1 MSTITKSLTIDQ
13 IKESLT
19 KTKLNE
25 RAIVKELETSFLE
38 YAMSVIV
45 ARALPD
51 ARDGFKPVHRRVLYA
66 AYALGMSSDKPHKK
80 SARLVGEVIGKYHP
94 HGDTAAYDTMVR
106 MAQDFS
112 MRYPLIDGHG
122 NFGSIGGDSP
132 AAMRYTE
139 ARLSK
144 LADTMMDNIQKDSV
158 DFIDNYD
165 GSEIEPTVL
174 PATFPNMLA
183 NGSSGIAVGMAT
195 NIPPHNLVELV
206 AAIKIVA
213 HNPNCEINEIKAVLQ
228 GPDFPTGAQI
238 IGSQGIDDYFNTGR
252 GSVTVRA
259 KYSYRT
265 LENGKSIITITE
277 IPYMVTTESLENR
290 LTDLVNSGTIDG
302 IADIGGGPT
311 RDGLK
316 FVIETKRDII
326 PEVLMNQLFKATSL
340 QANFSVNL
348 LALVNG
354 EPKVLNIKE
363 AIQIY
368 LTHQIDVITRRT
380 KFDLKK
386 AKEREHILD
395 GLHIAVKNIDNVIAT
410 IRKSNSNEETIN
422 NLVSKFSLTE
432 VQAKAIADM
441 RLGALNGL
449 GIHKIEEEL
458 AQLKK
463 TIVDLQDI
471 LDKHERKISI
481 IEQELDLLVR
491 KFGDDR
497 KTSIDI
503 FASGDIDDEDLIPIE
518 DVVITMSTRGYLKR
532 MPVDTYRIQ
541 RRGGVGVIGLQTHND
556 DDVQKIITAST
567 HTDLLFFTDFGK
579 VYRLRGHQIPV
590 GSRQAKGMP
599 AINLINIEKT
609 EKILSILP
617 IDDYQNGYLFFA
629 TINGVAKKTR
639 LIEFERINKSGK
651 IAITLKENDR
661 LFKVVKVFDNQ
672 EIYIGASNG
681 NMVRFNE
688 IQVRPMGRPA
698 SGVFGIN
705 LDDKDDVVGLSTSAQ
720 GKLIFSV
727 GARGVGK
734 LTPVEEYRLT
744 KRNAKGVIALKVTP
758 KTGKLVYISAVNG
771 DEDALM
777 ITSTGKI
784 IRFSLTTVSQ
794 IGRSTQGVKLM
805 DVDEKERIQ
814 SITIFKP
821 EVQDDASAPID
832 EGAIENESTLK
843 IQDED
848 MAKLAEEEKN

>member
-1 MSTITKSLTIDQ
+1 MSTISKSLTIDQ
-13 IKESLT
+13 IKTSLE
-19 KTKLNE
+19 KTKLND
-25 RAIVKELETSFLE
+25 RPIVKELETSFLE

-66 AYALGMSSDKPHKK
+66 AYALGMTSDKPHKK

-94 HGDTAAYDTMVR
+94 HGDTAAYDTMAR

-144 LADTMMDNIQKDSV
+144 LADTMMDGLQKDSV

-183 NGSSGIAVGMAT
+183 NGASGIAVGMAT
-195 NIPPHNLVELV
+195 NIPPHNLVELA

-213 HNPNCEINEIKAVLQ
+213 HNPNCEISEIKNVLQ

-259 KYSYRT
+259 KYST
-265 LENGKSIITITE
+265 KELDNGKSIITITE
-277 IPYMVTTESLENR
+277 IPYMVTTESLTAR
-290 LTDLVNSGTIDG
+290 LTDLVNSGAIDG
-302 IADIGGGPT
+302 IADVGGGPT

-316 FVIETKRDII
+316 FVIETKRDVI
-326 PEVLMNQLFKATSL
+326 PEVLMNQLFKATQL
-340 QANFSVNL
+340 QSNFSVNL

-363 AIQIY
+363 SLQIY
-368 LTHQIDVITRRT
+368 LDHQINVITRRT
-380 KFDLKK
+380 KYDLKK

-395 GLHIAVKNIDNVIAT
+395 GLHIAVKNIDAVIAT
-410 IRKSNSNEETIN
+410 IRKSKSNEETIN
-422 NLVSKFSLTE
+422 NLVKGFSLTE
-432 VQAKAIADM
+432 IQAKAIADM

-449 GIHKIEEEL
+449 GIQKIEEEL
-458 AQLKK
+458 MQLKQ
-463 TIVDLQDI
+463 TIIDLQDI
-471 LDKHERKISI
+471 LDKHERKIAI
-481 IEQELDLLVR
+481 IEQELDVLVK
-491 KFGDDR
+491 KFGDER
-497 KTSIDI
+497 KTAIDA
-503 FASGDIDDEDLIPIE
+503 FASSDIDDEDLIPVE

-541 RRGGVGVIGLQTHND
+541 KRGGVGVIGLQTHND

-567 HTDLLFFTDFGK
+567 HTDLLFFTDLGK

-617 IDDYQNGYLFFA
+617 IDDYQTGYLFFA
-629 TINGVAKKTR
+629 TVNGVAKKTK
-639 LIEFERINKSGK
+639 LTEFERINKSGK
-651 IAITLKENDR
+651 IAITLRENDK

-688 IQVRPMGRPA
+688 SQVRFMGRPA
-698 SGVFGIN
+698 SGVGGIN

-758 KTGKLVYISAVNG
+758 KTGKLVYTSAVNG

-784 IRFSLTTVSQ
+784 IRFSLTQVSQ

-805 DVDEKERIQ
+805 NIEEKERIQ

-821 EVQDDASAPID
+821 DVQDDANAPLD
-832 EGAIENESTLK
+832 EGAVENESTLK
-843 IQDED
+843 LQDLPPEGFD
-848 MAKLAEEEKN
+848 EEK

>member
-1 MSTITKSLTIDQ
+1 MSTINKSLTIDQ
-13 IKESLT
+13 IKDSLT
-19 KTKLNE
+19 KTKLND
-25 RAIVKELETSFLE
+25 RPIVKELETSFLE

-66 AYALGMSSDKPHKK
+66 AYALGMTSDKPHKK

-94 HGDTAAYDTMVR
+94 HGDTAAYDTMAR

-144 LADTMMDNIQKDSV
+144 LADTMMDGLQKDSV

-183 NGSSGIAVGMAT
+183 NGASGIAVGMAT
-195 NIPPHNLVELV
+195 NIPPHNLVELT

-213 HNPNCEINEIKAVLQ
+213 HNPNCEISEIKNVLQ

-259 KYSYRT
+259 KYST
-265 LENGKSIITITE
+265 KELDNGKSIITITE
-277 IPYMVTTESLENR
+277 IPYMVTTESLTAR
-290 LTDLVNSGTIDG
+290 LTDLVNSGAIDG
-302 IADIGGGPT
+302 IADVGGGPT

-316 FVIETKRDII
+316 FVIETKRDVI
-326 PEVLMNQLFKATSL
+326 PEVLMNQLFKATQL
-340 QANFSVNL
+340 QSNFSVNL

-363 AIQIY
+363 SLQIY
-368 LTHQIDVITRRT
+368 LDHQINVITRRT
-380 KFDLKK
+380 KYDLKK

-395 GLHIAVKNIDNVIAT
+395 GLHIAVKNIDAVIAT
-410 IRKSNSNEETIN
+410 IRKSKSNEETIN
-422 NLVSKFSLTE
+422 NLVKGFSLTE
-432 VQAKAIADM
+432 IQAKAIADM

-449 GIHKIEEEL
+449 GIQKIEEEL
-458 AQLKK
+458 MQLKQ
-463 TIVDLQDI
+463 TIIDLQDI
-471 LDKHERKISI
+471 LDKHERKIAI
-481 IEQELDLLVR
+481 IEQELDVLVK
-491 KFGDDR
+491 KFGDER
-497 KTSIDI
+497 KTAIDA
-503 FASGDIDDEDLIPIE
+503 FASSDIDDEDLIPVE

-541 RRGGVGVIGLQTHND
+541 KRGGVGVIGLQTHND

-567 HTDLLFFTDFGK
+567 HTDLLFFSDLGK

-617 IDDYQNGYLFFA
+617 IDDYQTGYLFFA
-629 TINGVAKKTR
+629 TVNGVAKKTK
-639 LIEFERINKSGK
+639 LTEFERINKSGK
-651 IAITLKENDR
+651 IAITLRENDR

-688 IQVRPMGRPA
+688 SQVRFMGRPA
-698 SGVFGIN
+698 SGVGGIN

-758 KTGKLVYISAVNG
+758 KTGKLVYTSAVNG

-784 IRFSLTTVSQ
+784 IRFSLTQVSQ

-805 DVDEKERIQ
+805 NIEEKERIQ

-821 EVQDDASAPID
+821 DVQDDANAPLD
-832 EGAIENESTLK
+832 EGAVENESTLK
-843 IQDED
+843 LQDLPPEGFD
-848 MAKLAEEEKN
+848 EEK